1 MKSGFLVR
9 LIDKE
14 TILLTDTDYD
24 WEMYTS
30 AGACFIQG
38 YGIEDYNPFMTF
50 SKRDISELYIN
61 MNNILYVKLIKY
73 ELK

>member
-14 TILLTDTDYD
+14 TILLTDTAYD

-30 AGACFIQG
+30 ADACFIQG

-50 SKRDISELYIN
+50 SKRDVSELYIN
-61 MNNILYVKLIKY
+61 MNNILYVKPIEY
-73 ELK
+73 ELN